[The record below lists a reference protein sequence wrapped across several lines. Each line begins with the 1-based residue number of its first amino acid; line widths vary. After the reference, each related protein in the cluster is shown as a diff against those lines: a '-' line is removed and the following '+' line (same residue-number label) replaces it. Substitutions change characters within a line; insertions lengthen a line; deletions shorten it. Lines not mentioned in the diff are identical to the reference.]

1 MLHVICGAP
10 CSGKTTYVSQ
20 HAGKGELVIDFDKIA
35 SAFGGSDYHASGEP
49 FEVALEARKMA
60 INRAI
65 NGNGEYWLI
74 DTLPTSERLAD
85 YKKANADIVIMPTP
99 IDVCLERAKERP
111 EGTAETINKWFKH
124 ATSLF
129 DSIGGKVM
137 SETVNQEVA
146 TNEGA
151 NNPAPAPDR
160 TFSQA
165 EVDAIVRE
173 RLTRDRVKYAD
184 YDALREK
191 AARLDELEEASKTEL
206 QKAQD
211 RATALD
217 KELKELRQANVLRDL
232 RQRIST
238 ETGVPVSLLTESTE
252 EALKAQADGILSF
265 ARPGYPVIRDGG
277 ELPTLPPAK
286 QDTRD
291 QFADWFAKI
300 QS

>member
-60 INRAI
+60 INHAI
-65 NGNGEYWLI
+65 NGKGEYWLI

-85 YKKANADIVIMPTP
+85 YKKVNADIVIMPTP

-137 SETVNQEVA
+137 SETVNQEV
-146 TNEGA
+146 TNNQQE
-151 NNPAPAPDR
+151 APADR

-173 RLTRDRVKYAD
+173 RLTRDRAKFAD
-184 YDALREK
+184 YDALKEK
-191 AARLDELEEASKTEL
+191 AKRLDEIEEASKTEL
-206 QKAQD
+206 QKAQE
-211 RATALD
+211 RAQAVEQ
-217 KELKELRQANVLRDL
+217 ELNKLKQANELRDL
-232 RQRIST
+232 RQRIAT
-238 ETGVPVSLLTESTE
+238 ETGVPVHLLTATNE
-252 EALKAQADGILSF
+252 EDLKTQAGQIIDF
-265 ARPGYPVIRDGG
+265 ARPGYPVVRDGG
-277 ELPTLPPAK
+277 EIPSIPPVKKSTA
-286 QDTRD
+286 D
-291 QFADWFAKI
+291 QFADWFSKL
-300 QS
+300 

>member
-1 MLHVICGAP
+1 
-10 CSGKTTYVSQ
+10 
-20 HAGKGELVIDFDKIA
+20 
-35 SAFGGSDYHASGEP
+35 
-49 FEVALEARKMA
+49 
-60 INRAI
+60 
-65 NGNGEYWLI
+65 
-74 DTLPTSERLAD
+74 
-85 YKKANADIVIMPTP
+85 
-99 IDVCLERAKERP
+99 
-111 EGTAETINKWFKH
+111 
-124 ATSLF
+124 
-129 DSIGGKVM
+129 M

-191 AARLDELEEASKTEL
+191 AAKLDELEEASKTEL

-211 RATALD
+211 RAAALD
-217 KELKELRQANVLRDL
+217 KELKELQQANVIRDL

-238 ETGVPVSLLTESTE
+238 ETGVPMALLTEKTE
-252 EALKAQADGILSF
+252 DALKAQANGIIEF

-277 ELPTLPPAK
+277 ELPTLPPVK
-286 QDTRD
+286 RTTRD